1 MTDPV
6 RPATARPRRWPAGA
20 KGALAAAL
28 ITAVAASVAAVA
40 AASEAGPAERSVG
53 SDSAQQRP
61 GGSATAEQQSAD
73 PAPTRSSS
81 RSDRP
86 AGSETSAA
94 VARPSWVSIPAIGVR
109 TSLERLGY
117 GKDGELQAP
126 RDPERAGWFAAGT
139 RPGAAG
145 PAVVA
150 GHVDSRDGPAVFWR
164 LRELRPGDVVRV
176 GRADGTVAR
185 FVVHAVERHRKDRFP
200 TEAVYGPTPD
210 VELRL
215 ITCSGPY
222 DVGSGYR
229 ENLVVYALAK
239 GGAADGWA
247 SAGDLSPAD

>member
-1 MTDPV
+1 MTDRVPH
-6 RPATARPRRWPAGA
+6 ATARRRRWPAAGT
-20 KGALAAAL
+20 GALAAAL
-28 ITAVAASVAAVA
+28 IAAVAASVAAVA
-40 AASEAGPAERSVG
+40 AASETRPVERSIG

-61 GGSATAEQQSAD
+61 GTDARAQQRSAD
-73 PAPTRSSS
+73 PAPTRSS

-94 VARPSWVSIPAIGVR
+94 VARPTWVSIPAIGVR

-117 GKDGELQAP
+117 GKDGELEAP
-126 RDPERAGWFAAGT
+126 RNPERAGWFAAGT

-164 LRELRPGDVVRV
+164 LRELGPGDVVRV
-176 GRADGTVAR
+176 GRSNGTVAR
-185 FVVHAVERHRKDRFP
+185 FVVHAVERHRQDRFP

-215 ITCSGPY
+215 ITCTGPY

-239 GGAADGWA
+239 GGAAKGWA
-247 SAGDLSPAD
+247 NPGDLSPAD

>member
-1 MTDPV
+1 VTGPV
-6 RPATARPRRWPAGA
+6 RHATAWHRRRHAAWA
-20 KGALAAAL
+20 GALAAAL
-28 ITAVAASVAAVA
+28 IAASVAAVA
-40 AASEAGPAERSVG
+40 AASEPGPAERSVS
-53 SDSAQQRP
+53 SDAAHQRP
-61 GGSATAEQQSAD
+61 GGGATAEQRSAD

-81 RSDRP
+81 RGDRP
-86 AGSETSAA
+86 AGPETSAA
-94 VARPSWVSIPAIGVR
+94 VARPAWVSIPAIGVR

-117 GKDGELQAP
+117 GRDGELQPP
-126 RDPERAGWFAAGT
+126 RNPDRAGWFAAGT

-185 FVVHAVERHRKDRFP
+185 FVVHAVERHRQDRFP
-200 TEAVYGPTPD
+200 TEDVYGPTPD

-215 ITCSGPY
+215 ITCTGPY